1 MISSLEKDKVR
12 NRSRQR
18 LCENS
23 GIPAPKARNAKAWG
37 GAPGRGSLI
46 LGSAESAKY
55 VSVVRK

>member
-23 GIPAPKARNAKAWG
+23 GIR
-37 GAPGRGSLI
+37 
-46 LGSAESAKY
+46 SAKGAKCK
-55 VSVVRK
+55 SLGRRPR